1 MENQMDIQVKMIKEL
16 EDGSAIC
23 TLEMDEET
31 KEFLIGEGFLTIMKR
46 SLASSESY
54 IESKPLEENKDVE
67 L

>member
-1 MENQMDIQVKMIKEL
+1 MDIQVKMIKEL

-54 IESKPLEENKDVE
+54 IEPKPLEENKDVE

>member
-1 MENQMDIQVKMIKEL
+1 MDIRVKMIKEL

-31 KEFLIGEGFLTIMKR
+31 KEFLIGEGFLTIIKR
-46 SLASSESY
+46 ALETSESY
-54 IESKPLEENKDVE
+54 IEPKPLEENKDVE

>member
-1 MENQMDIQVKMIKEL
+1 MDIQVKMIKEL